1 MHRVLTVLAFTTL
14 WACAS
19 YASEDPSATGCYT
32 FGHEVNTFRP
42 FPGDST
48 FWVLGATPV
57 LQQLRS
63 AHDSLTS
70 KPYEAVWVRVLA
82 KRSTEEPD
90 GFAEQYDGLIEI
102 QRVLEIRRATVAEC
116 S

>member
-1 MHRVLTVLAFTTL
+1 MRRVLPVLAFAAL
-14 WACAS
+14 WACIS
-19 YASEDPSATGCYT
+19 RASEDVSATGCYT

-48 FWVLGATPV
+48 FWVFGAPLV

-82 KRSTEEPD
+82 QRSTEQPD
-90 GFAEQYDGLIEI
+90 GFAQQYDGLIEI